1 MLAAEFLKSSPMSIP
16 KPPVPKAKPPIP
28 NVPIL
33 ARVFNII
40 GGIILLGA
48 VAIGVGI
55 AMQFKSSA
63 GIGSLALPLCGSLIF
78 VGGFYLGAAEV
89 IRWIAR
95 IAIAAGRSADADE
108 RSAAAAEFQR
118 NQRLFLYHVGND
130 VRGPVSLEVL
140 RSMRA
145 VKGDMRQISGESLVC
160 RVGDSEWKRL
170 ADFMDKS
177 A

>member
-1 MLAAEFLKSSPMSIP
+1 MGTPKCPAPKRPIP
-16 KPPVPKAKPPIP
+16 KRPIP
-28 NVPIL
+28 NVPTL

-48 VAIGVGI
+48 VALGVGI
-55 AMQFKSSA
+55 ALQFRS
-63 GIGSLALPLCGSLIF
+63 GPLVLPLIGSLIF

-89 IRWIAR
+89 IQWIAR
-95 IAIAAGRSADADE
+95 IALEASRSADAAE
-108 RSAAAAEFQR
+108 RAAAAAEFQR
-118 NQRLFLYHVGND
+118 NQRSFLYHVGND

-145 VKGDMRQISGESLVC
+145 VKSDMRQISGESLVC

>member
-1 MLAAEFLKSSPMSIP
+1 MSIP
-16 KPPVPKAKPPIP
+16 KRPVP
-28 NVPIL
+28 NVPVL
-33 ARVFNII
+33 ALVFNVL
-40 GGIILLGA
+40 GGLILLGA
-48 VAIGVGI
+48 VAVGVGI
-55 AMQFKSSA
+55 AVQFKSSA
-63 GIGSLALPLCGSLIF
+63 GIGSLALPLCGSLLF

-89 IRWIAR
+89 IHLIAR
-95 IAIAAGRSADADE
+95 IAIEANRSAEAAE
-108 RSAAAAEFQR
+108 RSAAAAESLR
-118 NQRLFLYHVGND
+118 KQRLFLYHVGND

-160 RVGDSEWKRL
+160 RVGDAEWKRL